1 MGRSLLPF
9 LNGKMPV
16 QKAVTSLMSL
26 SPQMKAFFGMAAAS
40 GLGLDTAFNG
50 LRDVFQTP
58 GSNAEQQRLQQG
70 VQQGTSRPD
79 EERALGKLQ
88 QQDIGQLKGIA
99 VPAAAALA
107 GAGAAQSQ
115 GLQGIL
121 SQLTGGQ
128 GAQGEQPQEQ
138 PQEEPG
144 RKQSFFE
151 RAMEGLSFF
160 DLPDTARDA
169 VGPIMRKLDTL
180 EAQNV
185 PWEDKVVQRLA
196 NQARNMAS
204 EPTMAG
210 QEDVRFQEE
219 YGQPQ
224 QQAAGGQAQLMQ
236 QMQALIGAL
245 RG

>member
-1 MGRSLLPF
+1 
-9 LNGKMPV
+9 
-16 QKAVTSLMSL
+16 
-26 SPQMKAFFGMAAAS
+26 MKAFFGMAAAS

>member
-1 MGRSLLPF
+1 
-9 LNGKMPV
+9 
-16 QKAVTSLMSL
+16 MSL

-58 GSNAEQQRLQQG
+58 GSNAEKQRLQQG

-128 GAQGEQPQEQ
+128 GAQGEQPQE
-138 PQEEPG
+138 EPG

-160 DLPDTARDA
+160 DLTDTAKDA
-169 VGPIMRKLDTL
+169 VGPIMRQLDVL
-180 EAQNV
+180 ESQNV
-185 PWEDKVVQRLA
+185 PWEDKAVQRLA
-196 NQARNMAS
+196 NKARNMAS

-210 QEDVRFQEE
+210 QEQARFQDA
-219 YGQPQ
+219 YGQPQQSQDPQ